1 MLFRQP
7 LSGARFSS
15 FSFPTVLI
23 GSACATTQYHE
34 SSEDDEKSTSH
45 SGGYFADLATLHP
58 QDPRYQEG
66 LFLLAFAA
74 EGTE

>member
-1 MLFRQP
+1 

-15 FSFPTVLI
+15 LPFPTVLI
-23 GSACATTQYHE
+23 ESACPTQYHE
-34 SSEDDEKSTSH
+34 SAEDDEKPTSH
-45 SGGYFADLATLHP
+45 PGGYLTDLATLYP

-66 LFLLAFAA
+66 LFPLAFDA